1 MYEVEIKV
9 PADHARVEPRLRE
22 LGAERAGQCG
32 QRDVYYDAPHRE
44 FAETD
49 EALRIRH
56 ETDTDPAAD
65 LPETTRLTYK
75 GPLLDPSSK
84 TRSEHETVVEDAA
97 ALAGVLNGLGFEP
110 AATVEKQRA
119 YWSLDGFTVTLDAV
133 DGVGEYVEV
142 EREVADESAIDATR
156 DAAVALLDRLG
167 LDAGDQVRTSYLG
180 LLLDG
185 K

>member
-1 MYEVEIKV
+1 M
-9 PADHARVEPRLRE
+9 
-22 LGAERAGQCG
+22 
-32 QRDVYYDAPHRE
+32 
-44 FAETD
+44 
-49 EALRIRH
+49 
-56 ETDTDPAAD
+56 
-65 LPETTRLTYK
+65 
-75 GPLLDPSSK
+75 
-84 TRSEHETVVEDAA
+84 
-97 ALAGVLNGLGFEP
+97 
-110 AATVEKQRA
+110 